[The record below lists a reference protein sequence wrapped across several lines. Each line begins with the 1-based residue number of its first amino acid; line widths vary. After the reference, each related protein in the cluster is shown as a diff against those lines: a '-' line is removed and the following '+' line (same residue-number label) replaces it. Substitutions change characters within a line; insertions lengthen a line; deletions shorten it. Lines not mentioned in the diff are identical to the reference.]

1 MKKILF
7 ALVVFLA
14 ASVFAENIVSPENTM
29 SGATIN
35 GRVTNSV
42 NGTGLQGA
50 QVQIAGLTTV
60 TDASG
65 NYEISGIPEA
75 VLTARFSGS
84 PVSGTAPLTVNF
96 TDQSTDAAHVLV
108 VTASGYSTYTNSHVV
123 IADGETLTMDVS
135 LSPTISAGEL
145 RIVLNWGEYPH
156 DLDSFLKTPPI
167 EGNEYTVYYSSRG
180 DSASPPYATLDHD
193 DQDGYGP
200 ETITIYQRASG
211 TYKYYVHQ
219 YSSTGTLITSNAVV
233 QVYDASGLI
242 ASVNVPTEGDGRYW
256 NVLTIDGATG
266 DITIINEILDTAPS
280 KLLVFP
286 GEKKNE
292 VAVNL
297 NVKSSKDITS
307 WLWNF
312 GDGTTST
319 EQNPSHTYTSAG
331 TYTVT
336 LTVDNGTTENTE
348 TKTDYINV
356 TGGAVTGTILQENFD
371 GDVFPPA
378 GWTQTSTQVDY
389 TWQKGNPTDHPFS
402 GIDAT
407 SVYSAICPW
416 VAQNQ
421 EERLFSRSFNI
432 GNGNATLTFWAGYS
446 TNWLSQATVKLKI
459 TTDNGNNWT
468 QIWEAENDGGSWEW
482 REFTIDLSSYKNHD
496 GIIMQ
501 WVYIGNDG
509 DLVGIDNV
517 LIEGTLSDVNDSGEA
532 LRGFSLSQNYPN
544 PFSKSAQGKAA
555 TSINYSIPNA
565 NFVTINVYNT
575 LGQNVATLINQNQN
589 RGNYSVT
596 FESENLPTG
605 IYFYTIKAGNFTQT
619 KKMLLIK

>member
-1 MKKILF
+1 MKKIF
-7 ALVVFLA
+7 FVLVVFLA
-14 ASVFAENIVSPENTM
+14 VSVFAENIVSPENTN

-50 QVQIAGLTTV
+50 IVQIAGLTTV

-84 PVSGTAPLTVNF
+84 PVSGTTPLTVNF
-96 TDQSTDAAHVLV
+96 TDQSTDAAHILV
-108 VTASGYSTYTNSHVV
+108 VSASGYSTYTNSHVV
-123 IADGETLTMDVS
+123 IAEGETLTMDVS

-145 RIVLNWGEYPH
+145 RIVLNWGEFPQ
-156 DLDSFLKTPPI
+156 DLDSYLKTPTI
-167 EGNEYTVYYSSRG
+167 EGNEYTVYYGSRG
-180 DSASPPYATLDHD
+180 DSAAPPYATLDHD
-193 DQDGYGP
+193 DRDGYGP

-219 YSSTGTLITSNAVV
+219 FSSSGALISSNAVV

-256 NVLTIDGATG
+256 NVLTIDGGTG
-266 DITIINEILDTAPS
+266 DITIINEILDTAPG

-292 VAVNL
+292 VAAKL
-297 NVKSSKDITS
+297 NEKSSKDITS

-331 TYTVT
+331 TYTVS
-336 LTVDNGTTENTE
+336 LTVNNGTTQNTE

-356 TGGAVTGTILQENFD
+356 TGGASVGTILQENFD

-378 GWTQTSTQVDY
+378 GWVQMSTQVDY
-389 TWQKGNPTDHPFS
+389 TWQKGNPSDHPFS
-402 GIDAT
+402 EIDPT

-432 GNGNATLTFWAGYS
+432 GDGNATLTFWAGYS
-446 TNWLSQATVKLKI
+446 TNWLSQATVKLLI

-468 QIWEAENDGGSWEW
+468 QIWEAENDGGAWSW
-482 REFTIDLSSYKNHD
+482 REFTIDLSSYRNHD

-517 LIEGTLSDVNDSGEA
+517 SIEGTLSDVNDGGEA